1 VLAWRFG
8 VRVPRS
14 FRSVAKRH
22 KPRRVRQANLRHHV
36 VIGGAN
42 FPRPAQIVADGITH
56 EIVRYTNKYLRVP
69 EIEDWPNAL
78 NGLQVENSGRVTK
91 IGAAVDVSTRVLN
104 EAAKKDVDLLIVHH
118 GIFWPGLQPVTKAL
132 RRQLK
137 IAFENDI
144 AIYSAHLPL
153 DIHPEVGNN
162 AQLAAA
168 LGIKSKTPFF
178 EEKGQ
183 LIGLKPALPFCAI
196 NFYATSR
203 GRRAERSKRLRL
215 VPREQNDWD
224 PYRGAGPR
232 KFIVLP
238 GKDPNTPLSPVKGHT
253 GPPSPPKSS
262 G

>member
-1 VLAWRFG
+1 MPYNDWRM
-8 VRVPRS
+8 PS
-14 FRSVAKRH
+14 
-22 KPRRVRQANLRHHV
+22 L
-36 VIGGAN
+36 
-42 FPRPAQIVADGITH
+42 T

-78 NGLQVENSGRVTK
+78 NGLQVENSGRVAK
-91 IGAAVDVSTRVLN
+91 IGAAVDVSTRVLG

-183 LIGLKPALPFCAI
+183 LIGLRTKASLSRDDLVRKLRKALGGPVKAF
-196 NFYATSR
+196 NFGPKKANVIGIISGGAGSEIYRIAEQKIDTFITGEAPHWAAVAAEELGMNLLLGGHYATDTF
-203 GRRAERSKRLRL
+203 GVKAVAAHLSKRF
-215 VPREQNDWD
+215 N
-224 PYRGAGPR
+224 
-232 KFIVLP
+232 
-238 GKDPNTPLSPVKGHT
+238 LSSIFVDYPT
-253 GPPSPPKSS
+253 GM
-262 G
+262 